1 MKTFAPTL
9 GLRGCAAAIALVA
22 GLVPPALAQQPD
34 AVTLDEIVVTASRR
48 QEKLQDVPLAV
59 TAVSAE
65 QLAATGIKGLTDIQY
80 TTPGVQFGSTPNDAG
95 FRLRGVGNAGGF
107 ASSSE
112 SPVGVVVDGVVVGFG
127 SPVESLGDI
136 ERLEVLKG
144 PQGTQFGKNASS
156 GVVSVTTRRPDMTA
170 VSGDLFAS
178 YASLDET
185 DIHGNLNVP
194 LAENAA
200 MAIYAF
206 DRRYDGFVKNV
217 VRNEEWGGTT
227 RQGVRGK
234 LLLEASDSFTAYLI
248 ADYSRRKQKGPGQ
261 LWTLNKVPAGDPR
274 FNPPGVNLAMLGVT
288 PSYDNEL
295 SAENGAGNEDE
306 RNYGSSLELNWLLGD
321 YELTSLSAWRGQD
334 MRPSVYSIDAGPL
347 STFEARRKNT
357 ARSMLSQEIRLT
369 SPQNEMLEYVTGIY
383 LSRQKVDQTGESAL
397 LRPALPFAPV
407 TISITAGLNSGETTT
422 ESAALFGDGKLHLD
436 EKFSLL
442 GGLRVS
448 KDRVEASNWSE
459 RDPDLPANVTPYTP
473 RARSTGKVND
483 SSLSGRI
490 GAEYK
495 PVEDVLLY
503 GTYAHGYLGPTV
515 TFSALSGTRTVVNPQ
530 TVDDFTIGAK
540 TTLLDG
546 RLTLNGNL
554 FHDKYKNLQTAV
566 LRGSEFLTENAGGLR
581 SQGFEIE
588 TNLQV
593 TQELRL
599 NASLSY
605 ADAVFT
611 DYVTACPNYIQ
622 QQGAAAIAAQC
633 NAPGSTSTTP
643 LYQAKGNPLA
653 NAPKVSYTLGANYQR
668 DVLDDLLFDMNVNYA
683 WRDKTYNA
691 VGNPDTKHPAYG
703 VVNVSVG
710 LGADDGAWRAGLFAR
725 NLFDENFK
733 AAILATPF
741 ANVGNY
747 VNWNVRE
754 GRRTLGVSLETR
766 F

>member
-1 MKTFAPTL
+1 MKIFEPAMRL
-9 GLRGCAAAIALVA
+9 CGCATAIALVA
-22 GLVPPALAQQPD
+22 AIVPSALAQQSD
-34 AVTLDEIVVTASRR
+34 AITLEEIVVTASRR

-65 QLAATGIKGLTDIQY
+65 QLAATGVKGLTDIQY

-95 FRLRGVGNAGGF
+95 FRLRGVGSAGGF

-156 GVVSVTTRRPDMTA
+156 GVVSVTTRRPDMKA

-200 MAIYAF
+200 LAIYAF
-206 DRRYDGFVKNV
+206 DRRYDGFVTNV
-217 VRNEEWGGTT
+217 VRNEEWGGTK

-234 LLLEASDSFTAYLI
+234 LLVEASDSFTAYLI
-248 ADYSRRKQKGPGQ
+248 ADYSQRKQKGPGQ

-274 FNPPGVNLAMLGVT
+274 FNPPGVNLATLGVT

-295 SAENGAGNEDE
+295 SVENGAGNEDE

-369 SPQNEMLEYVTGIY
+369 SPQNEILEYVTGLY
-383 LSRQKVDQTGESAL
+383 LSRQKVEQTGESAL

-436 EKFSLL
+436 EKFSIL

-448 KDRVEASNWSE
+448 KDWVEASNWSE
-459 RDPDLPANVTPYTP
+459 RDPQLPANVTPYTP

-495 PVEDVLLY
+495 PVDDVLLY
-503 GTYAHGYLGPTV
+503 GTYAQGYLGPTV
-515 TFSALSGTRTVVNPQ
+515 TFSALSGTRTEVDPQ

-581 SQGFEIE
+581 SKGFELE
-588 TNLQV
+588 SNLQV

-599 NASLSY
+599 NASLAY

-633 NAPGSTSTTP
+633 NAPGSTSATP
-643 LYQAKGNPLA
+643 LYQAKGNSLA

-668 DVLDDLLFDMNVNYA
+668 DVLEGLLFDMNVNYA

-703 VVNVSVG
+703 VVNISVG
-710 LGADDGAWRAGLFAR
+710 FGADDGAWRAGLFAR

>member
-1 MKTFAPTL
+1 MKIFEPAMRL
-9 GLRGCAAAIALVA
+9 CGCATAIALVA
-22 GLVPPALAQQPD
+22 AIVPSALAQQSD
-34 AVTLDEIVVTASRR
+34 AITLEEIVVTASRR

-65 QLAATGIKGLTDIQY
+65 QLAATGVKGLTDIQY

-95 FRLRGVGNAGGF
+95 FRLRGVGSAGGF

-156 GVVSVTTRRPDMTA
+156 GVVSVTTRRPDMKA

-200 MAIYAF
+200 LAIYAF
-206 DRRYDGFVKNV
+206 DRRYDGFVTNV
-217 VRNEEWGGTT
+217 VRNEEWGGTK

-234 LLLEASDSFTAYLI
+234 LLVEASDSFTAYLI
-248 ADYSRRKQKGPGQ
+248 ADYSQRKQKGPGQ

-274 FNPPGVNLAMLGVT
+274 FNPPGVNLATLGVT

-295 SAENGAGNEDE
+295 SVENGAGNEDE

-369 SPQNEMLEYVTGIY
+369 SPQNEILEYVTGLY
-383 LSRQKVDQTGESAL
+383 LSRQKVEQTGESAL

-436 EKFSLL
+436 EKFSIL

-448 KDRVEASNWSE
+448 KDWVEASNWSE
-459 RDPDLPANVTPYTP
+459 RDPQLPANVTPYTP

-495 PVEDVLLY
+495 PVDDVLLY
-503 GTYAHGYLGPTV
+503 GTYAQGYLGPTV
-515 TFSALSGTRTVVNPQ
+515 TFSALSGTRTEVDPQ

-581 SQGFEIE
+581 SKGFELE
-588 TNLQV
+588 SNLQV

-599 NASLSY
+599 NASLAY

-633 NAPGSTSTTP
+633 NAPGSTSATP
-643 LYQAKGNPLA
+643 LYQAKGNALA

-668 DVLDDLLFDMNVNYA
+668 DVLEGLLFDMNVNYA

-703 VVNVSVG
+703 VVNISVG
-710 LGADDGAWRAGLFAR
+710 FGADDGAWRAGLFAR

>member
-1 MKTFAPTL
+1 MKKVVQT
-9 GLRGCAAAIALVA
+9 GCLRNCAAAIALLA
-22 GLVPPALAQQPD
+22 GLVPPALAQQSD
-34 AVTLDEIVVTASRR
+34 TVSLDEIVVTASRR

-65 QLAATGIKGLTDIQY
+65 QLAATGIKSLTDIQY
-80 TTPGVQFGSTPNDAG
+80 TTPGVQFGSTPNDVG
-95 FRLRGVGNAGGF
+95 FRLRGVGSAGGF
-107 ASSSE
+107 ASSSD

-156 GVVSVTTRRPDMTA
+156 GVISITTRRPDTTT
-170 VSGDLFAS
+170 VSGDIFAS

-200 MAIYAF
+200 MSIYAF

-217 VRNEEWGGTT
+217 VRDEDWGGTT

-234 LLLEASDSFTAYLI
+234 LLLEATDNFTAYLI

-261 LWTLNKVPAGDPR
+261 LWTLNKVPTGDAR
-274 FNPPGVNLAMLGVT
+274 FNPPGVDLTSLGVT
-288 PSYDNEL
+288 PSYDNEI
-295 SAENGAGNEDE
+295 SVENGAGNESE

-334 MRPSVYSIDAGPL
+334 LRPSVYAIDAGPL

-369 SPQNEMLEYVTGIY
+369 SPKSEMLEYVAGIF
-383 LSRQKVDQTGESAL
+383 LSRQKVEQTGESAL

-407 TISITAGLNSGETTT
+407 AISITAGLNQGETTT

-436 EKFSLL
+436 DKFALL

-448 KDRVEASNWSE
+448 KDWVEASNWSE
-459 RDPDLPANVTPYTP
+459 IDPELPANVTPYTP

-495 PVEDVLLY
+495 PVDDVLFY

-515 TFSALSGTRTVVNPQ
+515 TFSALSGTRTEVDPQ

-566 LRGSEFLTENAGGLR
+566 LRGSEFVTENAGGLR
-581 SQGFEIE
+581 SKGFELE
-588 TNLQV
+588 SNLQV
-593 TQELRL
+593 TRELRL

-611 DYVTACPNYIQ
+611 DYITACPNYIQ

-633 NAPGSTSTTP
+633 NAPGSTSANP
-643 LYQAKGNPLA
+643 LYQAKGDPLA
-653 NAPKVSYTLGANYQR
+653 NAPKVSYTLGANYER
-668 DVLDDLLFDMNVNYA
+668 DVFNGLLFDMNVNYA

-703 VVNVSVG
+703 VMNVSMG
-710 LGADDGAWRAGLFAR
+710 LGADDGAWRVGLFAR

-754 GRRTLGVSLETR
+754 GRRTVGVSLETR

>member
-1 MKTFAPTL
+1 MKIFEPAMR
-9 GLRGCAAAIALVA
+9 LRGCAAAIALAA
-22 GLVPPALAQQPD
+22 GMVPSAMAQQSD
-34 AVTLDEIVVTASRR
+34 AISLDEIVVTASRR

-156 GVVSVTTRRPDMTA
+156 GVVSITTRRPDMTA

-206 DRRYDGFVKNV
+206 DRRYDGFVTNV
-217 VRNEEWGGTT
+217 VRNEEWGGTK

-234 LLLEASDSFTAYLI
+234 LLLEASDNFTAYLI

-274 FNPPGVNLAMLGVT
+274 FNPPGVNLATLGVT

-295 SAENGAGNEDE
+295 SVENGAGNEDE
-306 RNYGSSLELNWLLGD
+306 RNYGSSLELNWLLGA

-334 MRPSVYSIDAGPL
+334 MRPSVYAIDAGPL

-369 SPQNEMLEYVTGIY
+369 SPQNEMLEYVTGLY
-383 LSRQKVDQTGESAL
+383 LSRQKVEQTGESAL

-436 EKFSLL
+436 EKFSIL
-442 GGLRVS
+442 GGVRVS
-448 KDRVEASNWSE
+448 KDWVEASNWSE
-459 RDPDLPANVTPYTP
+459 RDPQLPANVTPYTP

-495 PVEDVLLY
+495 PVDDVLLY

-581 SQGFEIE
+581 SKGFELE
-588 TNLQV
+588 SNLQV
-593 TQELRL
+593 TQALRL
-599 NASLSY
+599 NASLAY

-633 NAPGSTSTTP
+633 NAPGSTSATP

-668 DVLDDLLFDMNVNYA
+668 DVLDGLLLDMNVNYA

-691 VGNPDTKHPAYG
+691 VGNPDTRHPAYG

-710 LGADDGAWRAGLFAR
+710 LGADDGAWRVGLFAR
-725 NLFDENFK
+725 NLLDENFK

-747 VNWNVRE
+747 VNWNARE
-754 GRRTLGVSLETR
+754 GRRTLGVSLETQ